1 MNCMMK
7 GIVMKRILTIFMLT
21 IILLISFSA
30 CSKKDNS
37 FPANGVL
44 IIGDENN
51 ISPII
56 NRYQE
61 ITEEN
66 EVFSVKKG
74 SWKWKCLNFK

>member
-1 MNCMMK
+1 
-7 GIVMKRILTIFMLT
+7 MKRTLTICMLT

-44 IIGDENN
+44 IIGNEKD

-56 NRYQE
+56 NRYQKLR
-61 ITEEN
+61 
-66 EVFSVKKG
+66 KKM
-74 SWKWKCLNFK
+74 KCFL